1 MLILSLIPH
10 FLDNC
15 SFIVNLQVGGVS
27 PSSLLFSL
35 NITLLMLGLLALHIN
50 FKIRFLISTKGLA
63 GFNWDYVD

>member
-1 MLILSLIPH
+1 MFILSLIPH

-15 SFIVNLQVGGVS
+15 SFIVNLQVGGMS
-27 PSSLLFSL
+27 PSSLLFL